1 MTYKGE
7 KGVQEQML
15 LLAKEV
21 AMVTTVE
28 LELSHHISMCVNAM
42 SAFWQEVQAV
52 TVVLAELV
60 VLAALAVRGQTA
72 GV

>member
-1 MTYKGE
+1 
-7 KGVQEQML
+7 
-15 LLAKEV
+15 
-21 AMVTTVE
+21 
-28 LELSHHISMCVNAM
+28 M